1 MAKITV
7 AQARRE
13 IFRLVDQVTSTREP
27 VVITGKKS
35 NALLISE
42 EEWGSMQE
50 TLYLLSIPGIGDSI
64 QQGLNE
70 DLNDCRQELDW

>member
-1 MAKITV
+1 MTKITV

-42 EEWGSMQE
+42 EEWDSMQE
-50 TLYLLSIPGIGDSI
+50 TLYLLSIPGMGDSI
-64 QQGLNE
+64 RQGLNE
-70 DLNDCRQELDW
+70 DLNDCSQKLDW